1 MFAHLNI
8 INLHNQNF
16 FYWIQVTS
24 NLNNKKYSN
33 FKNRLCGCVYKV
45 LSYLRICH
53 LLQVTSVCTPQHS
66 AVQLSLDRYCV
77 AKVSLVFLRNHWNV
91 HLTKRKNKKKK
102 HWKLLQVKTIQ
113 ILEHHTFIQIFPQTL
128 WKILKCQ

>member
-8 INLHNQNF
+8 INLRNQNF

-66 AVQLSLDRYCV
+66 AGQLSLGQYCV

-102 HWKLLQVKTIQ
+102 TLKTFAGENHSNSWTPYFYPNISTNFVKNT
-113 ILEHHTFIQIFPQTL
+113 
-128 WKILKCQ
+128 